1 MSFFYDKAESSLT
14 GLDPIEYG
22 GEEPGF
28 IDAVEAGFQQQRALN
43 SDAELVLLDEI
54 ITPIIETIKERGGPD
69 FPNPSGNYGM
79 SAEMGGQERLRNTNT
94 QRIIS
99 FLRDNP
105 EIFPEYQELSIEGIR
120 DQIIKNG
127 MAELSESETTL
138 AKTSGI
144 ISGAG
149 QIVGNIGGYAVDR
162 NFQEGLLTLGPVAG
176 AFNVA
181 SRAAVTSVWRQSL
194 RAAIVEG
201 GIEATLQPQVKN
213 WYDKLGLDYDYSD
226 FVTNVASAGVGAG
239 AMPLAFRGVSMTV
252 GQARR
257 GIRAFRDS
265 GQISKKDADV
275 LEASLD
281 EQEILMDRPESVTD
295 PIEHEANLDDAT
307 IDIASGRLPG
317 TKSPTLDDPLPTVPD
332 VEDLPPDA
340 LDRALDDLADDE
352 VLVTGPGDEDFLTG
366 ADIKRVM
373 QEDKAIL
380 DRLRGCVIR

>member
-1 MSFFYDKAESSLT
+1 VSFFYDKAESSLT

-99 FLRDNP
+99 FLKDNP

-149 QIVGNIGGYAVDR
+149 QIIGNIGGYAVDR
-162 NFQEGLLTLGPVAG
+162 NFQEGSIYFGVGGIL
-176 AFNVA
+176 NVA
-181 SRAAVTSVWRQSL
+181 SRAAATSVWRQSL

-201 GIEATLQPQVKN
+201 GIEATLQPQVKD

-226 FVTNVASAGVGAG
+226 FVANVASAGVGAG

>member
-99 FLRDNP
+99 FLKDNP

-149 QIVGNIGGYAVDR
+149 QIIGNIGGYAVDR
-162 NFQEGLLTLGPVAG
+162 NFQEGSIYFGVGGIL
-176 AFNVA
+176 NVA
-181 SRAAVTSVWRQSL
+181 SRAAATSVWRQSL

-201 GIEATLQPQVKN
+201 GIEATLQPQVKD

-226 FVTNVASAGVGAG
+226 FVANVASAGVGAG